1 MKKHSRTEPV
11 IDIEWSGAPMVDGA
25 DSEIPFLA
33 QEELIEIARALGRL
47 AAKRDRARMAAQTS
61 SDRLSSDAINAKMR
75 AKAPV

>member
-11 IDIEWSGAPMVDGA
+11 IDIEWSGRPKADGA
-25 DSEIPFLA
+25 NREMPCLA
-33 QEELIEIARALGRL
+33 QGELIELARALGRL

-61 SDRLSSDAINAKMR
+61 SDRLSSDAMNGKMR